1 MNKTPSESTLGG
13 ITCEPQFLSSHAVLE
28 MTLSLQIGHITVLIV
43 GKWKVYAYWN
53 FMLSLCLFAK
63 RQMNLLSLPIT
74 NSRVP
79 CYQDTKIPGGKII

>member
-13 ITCEPQFLSSHAVLE
+13 ITCEPQFLSLHAVLE
-28 MTLSLQIGHITVLIV
+28 MTQSLQIGHINVLIA

-74 NSRVP
+74 NSRDP

>member
-28 MTLSLQIGHITVLIV
+28 MTHSLQIGHINVLIV

-74 NSRVP
+74 NSRDP